1 MAVPSNNSHLVNT
14 AGGTFTE
21 TTQGGTILGNNT
33 ATSIITQAL
42 ALVDNADDFG
52 RSPLPVS
59 GVNGLRANQKIVSGG
74 DFAYSSAG
82 NYVIRTVSSTI
93 TGVSSNV
100 ALIPASDVNGRRP
113 IHQFEHSFGAK
124 TVTKFRAGQYTLTG
138 TKADGTS
145 NLSRLIWM
153 NAAGTAAA
161 APAALNENMWDI
173 SDGDATDRA
182 DDSAANPTR
191 PIPGELVM
199 KVDFVTTNVSSGGDF
214 YDYAPITGK

>member
-1 MAVPSNNSHLVNT
+1 MAVPSGNSHLVNT
-14 AGGTFTE
+14 VGGSFSA
-21 TTQGGTILGNNT
+21 TTQGGTVLGNNT

-138 TKADGTS
+138 TLANGTS
-145 NLSRLIWM
+145 NLSRLIWL
-153 NAAGTAAA
+153 NAGGTAAA

-182 DDSAANPTR
+182 ADSAASPTR
-191 PIPGELVM
+191 AIPGELVM
-199 KVDFVTTNVSSGGDF
+199 KVDFVTTNISTGGDF
-214 YDYAPITGK
+214 YDYSPITGK